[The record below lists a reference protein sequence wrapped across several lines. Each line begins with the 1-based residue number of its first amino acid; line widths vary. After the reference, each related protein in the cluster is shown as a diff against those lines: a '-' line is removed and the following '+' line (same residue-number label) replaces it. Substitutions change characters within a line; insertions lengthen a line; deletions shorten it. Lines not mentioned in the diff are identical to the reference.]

1 MASIMDG
8 PKEDEAWPVMVEQK
22 EELTYCMSI
31 KADEEKN
38 GKGEWYSNILLYRKD
53 GTYPKS
59 VDKND

>member
-1 MASIMDG
+1 
-8 PKEDEAWPVMVEQK
+8 MVEQK

-31 KADEEKN
+31 KVDEEKN